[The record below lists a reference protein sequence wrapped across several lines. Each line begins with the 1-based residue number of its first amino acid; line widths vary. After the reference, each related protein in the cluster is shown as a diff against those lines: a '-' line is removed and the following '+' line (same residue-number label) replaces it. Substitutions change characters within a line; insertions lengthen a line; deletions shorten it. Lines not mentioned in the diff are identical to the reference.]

1 MHYRNDQYRVISEA
15 VMEQLGIEED
25 EDAIE
30 EIASMDELCH
40 EIDTLKSEL
49 SEKEAYIHKLELKLI
64 SESKRIDL
72 LERIV
77 YKLKR

>member
-1 MHYRNDQYRVISEA
+1 MHYRNEPYRVISEA

-30 EIASMDELCH
+30 EVVSIDEISH
-40 EIDTLKSEL
+40 QINTLKQEL
-49 SEKEAYIHKLELKLI
+49 DEKDAYIHQLEIQLTN
-64 SESKRIDL
+64 ESKRIDL

-77 YKLKR
+77 FKMKR